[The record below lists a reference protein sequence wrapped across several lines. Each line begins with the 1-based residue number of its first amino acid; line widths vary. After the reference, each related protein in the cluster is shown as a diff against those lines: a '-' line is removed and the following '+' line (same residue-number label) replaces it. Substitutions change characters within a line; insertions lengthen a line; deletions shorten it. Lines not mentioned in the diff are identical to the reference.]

1 MWETS
6 FNELH
11 NKGNLGLF
19 HYFLFTPCLCGERMD
34 AAVLTP
40 GGAELRN
47 HPG

>member
-19 HYFLFTPCLCGERMD
+19 CYFLFTPCPSGEGMD
-34 AAVLTP
+34 AAALTP
-40 GGAELRN
+40 GGAELRS
-47 HPG
+47 HPC